1 MSAAERAYRIMLRAY
16 PRDFRAQY
24 EREML
29 LAFRDQRREP
39 RPSASGFWAATC
51 VDVARSAPALHL
63 EALRR
68 SISSFTHT
76 EEDLMMKMTMGIM
89 AIMIG
94 ALEAMNAMQELWGA
108 GIVNHDS
115 RALIGGT
122 MALVAG
128 TLIVAAGIALVRRS
142 PDAAALAQGAAITC
156 AAVFAFLAL
165 ALPLMSGFATVLGL
179 GFPILLFVFARWY
192 RPRDP
197 SAPAIA

>member
-1 MSAAERAYRIMLRAY
+1 MTAERAYRLMLRAY

-29 LAFRDQRREP
+29 LAFRDLRRES
-39 RPSASGFWAATC
+39 RTSITGFWAATC
-51 VDVARSAPALHL
+51 LDIARSAPALRL
-63 EALRR
+63 EALRM

-76 EEDLMMKMTMGIM
+76 GDGSMMKMTMGII

-94 ALEAMNAMQELWGA
+94 ALEAMNAMQEAWGA

-128 TLIVAAGIALVRRS
+128 ALIVAAGIALMRRS
-142 PDAAALAQGAAITC
+142 PNAAALAQGAAITC
-156 AAVFAFLAL
+156 AMVFAFLAL
-165 ALPLMSGFATVLGL
+165 ALPLMSGFATVLGV
-179 GFPILLFVFARWY
+179 GFPILLFAFARWY

-197 SAPAIA
+197 SAPVIA

>member
-1 MSAAERAYRIMLRAY
+1 MTAAERAYRLMLRAY
-16 PRDFRAQY
+16 PRDFRARY

-29 LAFRDQRREP
+29 LAFRELRREP
-39 RPSASGFWAATC
+39 RPGIAGFWAATC
-51 VDVARSAPALHL
+51 LDVARSAPPLRL

-76 EEDLMMKMTMGIM
+76 EEDFMMKMTMGIM

-94 ALEAMNAMQELWGA
+94 ALEAMNAMQEVWGA
-108 GIVNHDS
+108 GIIDHDS

-128 TLIVAAGIALVRRS
+128 ALIVAAGIALVRRS
-142 PDAAALAQGAAITC
+142 PDAAVLAQGAAITC
-156 AAVFAFLAL
+156 AAVFGFLAL
-165 ALPLMSGFATVLGL
+165 AIPLMSGFATVLGL
-179 GFPILLFVFARWY
+179 GFPILLFAFARWY

-197 SAPAIA
+197 SAPLIA